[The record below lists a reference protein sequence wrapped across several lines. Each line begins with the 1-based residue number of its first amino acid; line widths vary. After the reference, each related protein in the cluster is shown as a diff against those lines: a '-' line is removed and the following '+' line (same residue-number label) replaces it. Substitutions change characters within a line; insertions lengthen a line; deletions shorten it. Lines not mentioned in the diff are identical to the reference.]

1 MRPFVFVNVAMSA
14 DGKISTAE
22 RRQVRISGDEDY
34 SRVDRV
40 KAESD
45 AIMVGIGSRIQE
57 GGAMKFWDVV
67 LFLLIFNLMLGV
79 VSSAELFSAE
89 VSSDSTLSEGIG
101 EAINNSTGS
110 PEQTYG
116 VGDILMSLNLLAALH
131 RFVWIDG
138 FLQNLGMPAELAHV
152 FQVIN
157 WAVYLIFMI
166 QVIRGFRIE

>member
-1 MRPFVFVNVAMSA
+1 
-14 DGKISTAE
+14 
-22 RRQVRISGDEDY
+22 
-34 SRVDRV
+34 
-40 KAESD
+40 
-45 AIMVGIGSRIQE
+45 
-57 GGAMKFWDVV
+57 MKFWDVV

-116 VGDILMSLNLLAALH
+116 VGDILMSLNLLAALY